1 MSQGEYGGSYG
12 ASGYEVAPPTN
23 TKATVS
29 LIAGIAGVALGLL
42 TVCVVGP
49 CSALFSV
56 IGGVV
61 GLITGY
67 QAKREIAESAG
78 TQGGEGQA
86 KAGIIL
92 GWVNVALTL
101 LLILLSILGVAGII
115 GLGLMDQW
123 AY

>member
-1 MSQGEYGGSYG
+1 
-12 ASGYEVAPPTN
+12 
-23 TKATVS
+23 
-29 LIAGIAGVALGLL
+29 L
-42 TVCVVGP
+42 
-49 CSALFSV
+49 
-56 IGGVV
+56 

-92 GWVNVALTL
+92 GWVNVALIL
-101 LLILLSILGVAGII
+101 LLILLSLLGVAGII